1 MKKWL
6 LATVLGAT
14 MIFASACGGG
24 SNQGGS
30 SGGSDNE
37 KNEVIK
43 VGASPVPHA
52 EILEEAKPL
61 LEKKDI
67 NWKLK
72 NSLIMYCRIKL

>member
-61 LEKKDI
+61 LEKKGY
-67 NWKLK
+67 KLK
-72 NSLIMYCRIKL
+72 IENSLIMYCRIKL